1 MTNNDNKN
9 NIKEVRSRIYE
20 IISNMSEVETR
31 KLLKGL
37 EKWQQSKLADKREH
51 SREDTS
57 VYAFFE
63 SNGLSYKDF
72 IKNVSAGGLFIET
85 GIPLSV
91 NRELLVSFLHPDS
104 GTLIKVADKIVRI
117 DKTLHSIYDPLSI
130 KGLQYW

>member
-57 VYAFFE
+57 V
-63 SNGLSYKDF
+63 
-72 IKNVSAGGLFIET
+72 
-85 GIPLSV
+85 
-91 NRELLVSFLHPDS
+91 
-104 GTLIKVADKIVRI
+104 
-117 DKTLHSIYDPLSI
+117 LHSLNLMVSLLKIS
-130 KGLQYW
+130 

>member
-20 IISNMSEVETR
+20 IISSMSEAETR

-37 EKWQQSKLADKREH
+37 EKWQQSKFSDNREH

-63 SNGLSYKDF
+63 SNSLSFKDF

-130 KGLQYW
+130 KGLQY